1 MIVSYD
7 WLRAHAPVDLPAAS
21 LGELL
26 GAHVATLDG
35 IERLRADL
43 EPFVVGR
50 VVESERIPDTKLSF
64 NRVDDGT
71 GELHEVVCGAPNVRV
86 GALYPFARVGT
97 PMPGGEFTIQ
107 RRKIRG
113 FTSAGMLCS
122 AAELKL
128 GADHAGILE
137 LRTDA
142 PPGTPLLQV
151 LPAGDVRL
159 ELDVLPNRPDLF
171 CQRGVAREA
180 AALTGVPLRQPP
192 ELAEPPAVPR
202 AASGASEATA
212 DGVTIRL
219 EDTDGCP
226 RYCAAVIRGVRVG
239 PSPEWLVNRLA
250 GVGARSINNLVDA
263 TNYCLHGLGQPMH
276 AFDLGRLGDTVVVRA
291 ARQGERLTTLDGV
304 ERVLREGA
312 LVIAD
317 GSRPVAIAGVLGGRD
332 TEVDEGTTDL
342 LLEVA
347 YFTPGRV
354 RASRLA
360 AGVSTDASYRFERG
374 VDRAA
379 TLDLLASGAGLIAS
393 LGGGRVTAV
402 LDVGAAPGALPP
414 VTLRAERLTRLLGV
428 AVPDGEVERL
438 LGSIGFSVTADGP
451 GRWVVQPPSW
461 RHDVSRDVD
470 LVEEVARLV
479 GFDSLPDELRPFRP
493 GTVPDHP
500 LYVASSRVRDAL
512 VAEGLLEARPLP
524 FVAGGDDSHVRVAN
538 PLADDEPHLRT
549 RVLDTLA
556 HRAEHNLSRMQA
568 NVRLFEIGAVFTPG
582 AEGRSLPVE
591 RMMAAALLMG
601 ERRPPHF
608 TEPDPPAVDLWDA
621 KALGE
626 RLAHAAY
633 PGARVELIPAQGDDG
648 RLWTVVADGREV
660 GGVYSMALDA
670 PPWASPAFGVEVE
683 LGTLESAPVAAPGTH
698 ARGESV
704 GGAPAGG
711 RAAIEPVRFRPLPV
725 TPAAVFDLA
734 LLVPDD
740 LPAARVAGVVR
751 TATGELL
758 EALTL
763 FDEYRGEGVPAGMRS
778 LAWRLTLRHPERT
791 LRDREIEGRRAKLLR
806 ALEDELGIRARA

>member
-7 WLRAHAPVDLPAAS
+7 WLRAHVPLDLPAAP

-43 EPFVVGR
+43 EPFVVAR

-122 AAELKL
+122 AAELRL
-128 GADHAGILE
+128 GGDHAGILE
-137 LRTDA
+137 LETEA
-142 PPGTPLLQV
+142 APGTPLLEV

-192 ELAEPPAVPR
+192 ELQELPSAPAAV
-202 AASGASEATA
+202 SGATEATA
-212 DGVTIRL
+212 DGVTVRL

-239 PSPEWLVNRLA
+239 PSPEWLVRRLE

-276 AFDLGRLGDTVVVRA
+276 AFDLGRLGATVVVRA
-291 ARQGERLTTLDGV
+291 ARQGERLTTLDGA
-304 ERVLREGA
+304 ERTLREGS

-317 GSRPVAIAGVLGGRD
+317 DARPVAIAGVLGGRD
-332 TEVDEGTTDL
+332 TEVDDGTTDL

-347 YFTPGRV
+347 YFAPGRV

-379 TLDLLASGAGLIAS
+379 TLELLAAGAGLIAS

-438 LGSIGFSVTADGP
+438 LGSIGFTLTADGP
-451 GRWVVQPPSW
+451 GRWLVQPPSW

-500 LYVASSRVRDAL
+500 LHVASSRVRDAL
-512 VAEGLLEARPLP
+512 VGEGLLETRPLP
-524 FVAGGDDSHVRVAN
+524 FVAGSDDSHVRVAN

-556 HRAEHNLSRMQA
+556 HRAEHNLARMQA

-582 AEGRSLPVE
+582 ADGRPLPVE
-591 RMMAAALLMG
+591 RMMAAALVMG

-608 TEPDPPAVDLWDA
+608 TEPHPPAVDLWDA

-626 RLAHAAY
+626 RLARAAY
-633 PGARVELIPAQGDDG
+633 PGASVELLPAPEGE
-648 RLWTVVADGREV
+648 RLWTISADGRDV
-660 GGVYSMALDA
+660 GGVYRVMLDA

-683 LGTLESAPVAAPGTH
+683 LGTLESEAVAAPGTH
-698 ARGESV
+698 ARGIPASAATAAA
-704 GGAPAGG
+704 APA
-711 RAAIEPVRFRPLPV
+711 RYRPLPT

-734 LLVPDD
+734 LLVPDE
-740 LPAARVAGVVR
+740 LPAARVADTVR
-751 TATGELL
+751 AAVGELL
-758 EALTL
+758 EDLAL

-791 LRDREIEGRRAKLLR
+791 LRDKEIEGRRTKLLR
-806 ALEDELGIRARA
+806 TLDDELGVRARA

>member
-7 WLRAHAPVDLPAAS
+7 WLRAFAPHSLPAAE

-35 IERLRADL
+35 MERLRADL
-43 EPFVVGR
+43 QPFVVAR

-64 NRVDDGT
+64 NKVDDGT
-71 GELHEVVCGAPNVRV
+71 GTLQEVVCGAPNVRV

-122 AAELKL
+122 AAELRL
-128 GADHAGILE
+128 GGDHDGILE
-137 LRTDA
+137 LETA
-142 PPGTPLLQV
+142 AVPGTPLLEV

-171 CQRGVAREA
+171 SQRGVAREA
-180 AALTGVPLRQPP
+180 AALTGVALQQPP
-192 ELAEPPAVPR
+192 ELQGFAALPAAVSGLTE
-202 AASGASEATA
+202 ASA
-212 DGVTIRL
+212 DGVTVRIA
-219 EDTDGCP
+219 DSDGCP

-239 PSPEWLVNRLA
+239 PSPEWLVRRLE
-250 GVGARSINNLVDA
+250 GVGARSINNVVDA

-276 AFDLGRLGDTVVVRA
+276 AFDLGRLGATVVVRA
-291 ARQGERLTTLDGV
+291 AREGERLTTLDGT
-304 ERVLREGA
+304 ERTLRDGA

-317 GSRPVAIAGVLGGRD
+317 ADRPVAIAGVLGGRD
-332 TEVDEGTTDL
+332 TEVDEGTTDV

-354 RASRLA
+354 RSSRLGA
-360 AGVSTDASYRFERG
+360 NTSTDASYRYERG
-374 VDRAA
+374 VDRGA
-379 TLDLLASGAGLIAS
+379 TLELLAAGAGLVAS
-393 LGGGRVTAV
+393 LGGGVVTAV
-402 LDVGAAPGALPP
+402 LDVGSAPGALPP
-414 VTLRAERLTRLLGV
+414 VTLRADRLARLLGV
-428 AVPDGEVERL
+428 AVAGDDVERL
-438 LGSIGFSVTADGP
+438 LGSIGFTVAAEGGEAWS
-451 GRWVVQPPSW
+451 VQPPSW

-470 LVEEVARLV
+470 LVEEVARLI

-500 LYVASSRVRDAL
+500 LHLASARVREAL
-512 VAEGLLEARPLP
+512 VGEGLLETRPLP
-524 FVAGGDDSHVRVAN
+524 FVSGDDESHVRVAN

-549 RVLDTLA
+549 RVLDSLA
-556 HRAEHNLSRMQA
+556 RRAEHNLARMQA
-568 NVRLFEIGAVFTPG
+568 NVRLFEIGAVFSPG
-582 AEGRSLPVE
+582 PSGRSLPVE
-591 RMMAAALLMG
+591 RMMAAALVMG

-608 TEPDPPAVDLWDA
+608 TEPRPPAVDLWDA

-626 RLAHAAY
+626 RLARAAF
-633 PGARVELIPAQGDDG
+633 PGVVVELVPAPEGD
-648 RLWTVVADGREV
+648 RLWTVTAGGRDV
-660 GGVYSMALDA
+660 GGVWRVALDA

-683 LGTLESAPVAAPGTH
+683 LGTLDSAAVAAPGGH
-698 ARGESV
+698 AH
-704 GGAPAGG
+704 GAPAGRPDSLPPARY
-711 RAAIEPVRFRPLPV
+711 RALPT

-740 LPAARVAGVVR
+740 LPATRVAEVVR
-751 TATGELL
+751 EATGELL
-758 EALTL
+758 EGLAL
-763 FDEYRGEGVPAGMRS
+763 FDEYRGAGVPEGMRS

-791 LRDREIEGRRAKLLR
+791 LRDKEIEGRRTKLLR
-806 ALEDELGIRARA
+806 ALDDELGVKPRA

>member
-7 WLRAHAPVDLPAAS
+7 WLRAHAPLDLPADQ

-43 EPFVVGR
+43 EPFVVAR

-122 AAELKL
+122 AAELRL
-128 GADHAGILE
+128 GSDHAGILE
-137 LRTDA
+137 LQGDA
-142 PPGTPLLQV
+142 APGTPLLAV

-180 AALTGVPLRQPP
+180 AALTGVPLQQPP
-192 ELAEPPAVPR
+192 ELRELPAVP
-202 AASGASEATA
+202 AATTGASEATA
-212 DGVTIRL
+212 DGVTVRL

-226 RYCAAVIRGVRVG
+226 RYCAAVIRGVRVA
-239 PSPEWLVNRLA
+239 PSPEWLVRRLE

-276 AFDLGRLGDTVVVRA
+276 AFDLGRLGATVVVRA
-291 ARQGERLTTLDGV
+291 ARQGEQLTTLDGA
-304 ERVLREGA
+304 ERKLREGS

-317 GSRPVAIAGVLGGRD
+317 DRRPVAVAGVLGGRD

-379 TLDLLASGAGLIAS
+379 TLELLAAGAGLIAS

-414 VTLRAERLTRLLGV
+414 VTLRAERLARLLGI

-438 LGSIGFSVTADGP
+438 LGSIGFTVSADGP
-451 GRWVVQPPSW
+451 GRWSVLPPSW

-493 GTVPDHP
+493 GRVPDHP
-500 LYVASSRVRDAL
+500 LHLASSRVRDAL
-512 VAEGLLEARPLP
+512 VGEGLLEARPLP

-556 HRAEHNLSRMQA
+556 HRAEHNLARMQA
-568 NVRLFEIGAVFTPG
+568 NVRLFEIGAVFTP
-582 AEGRSLPVE
+582 AADGRPLPVE
-591 RMMAAALLMG
+591 RMMAAALVMG

-608 TEPDPPAVDLWDA
+608 TEPHPPAVDLWDA

-626 RLAHAAY
+626 RLARAAH
-633 PGARVELIPAQGDDG
+633 PGASVELRPAPEGE
-648 RLWTVVADGREV
+648 RLWAVVADGREV
-660 GGVYSMALDA
+660 GGVYRVALDA

-683 LGTLESAPVAAPGTH
+683 LGTLESEPVAAPGAH
-698 ARGESV
+698 ARGS
-704 GGAPAGG
+704 AAGG
-711 RAAIEPVRFRPLPV
+711 TPASGPGVVAPVRYHPLPT
-725 TPAAVFDLA
+725 TPSAVFDLA
-734 LLVPDD
+734 LLVPDE
-740 LPAARVAGVVR
+740 LPAARVADTVR
-751 TATGELL
+751 GAVGELL
-758 EALTL
+758 EDLLL
-763 FDEYRGEGVPAGMRS
+763 FDEYRGAGVPAGMRS

-791 LRDREIEGRRAKLLR
+791 LRDKEIEGRRAKLLR
-806 ALEDELGIRARA
+806 ALDDELGVRARA